1 MVLTSDAVLTIVRHY
16 ALPLGTHDA
25 LLFCIGSA
33 CLLGTS
39 LLNIALLVR
48 HFTAYTA
55 YYWFALDGNVCG
67 VHNRVV
73 VNTNPVVCKYHL
85 TLFVCFVYVIARF
98 PFIYIFCFFRFLVL
112 LLQG

>member
-16 ALPLGTHDA
+16 ALPIGTHEA
-25 LLFCIGSA
+25 LLFCIGNA

-55 YYWFALDGNVCG
+55 YYCTAYYNIGCQGNVYTYKPPPHG
-67 VHNRVV
+67 L
-73 VNTNPVVCKYHL
+73 HL
-85 TLFVCFVYVIARF
+85 MEMFVAFTTE
-98 PFIYIFCFFRFLVL
+98 L
-112 LLQG
+112 L